1 MNIIKLL
8 KTLKPEMADRRW
20 ENSLF
25 LLAHFFVLICAGRLP
40 VGINVAQLSSR
51 WRQRRG
57 EREMEKGVAA
67 LGLGRCECVGL
78 GLELHAKSV
87 DKAFS
92 QLELNERE
100 PGEPPLRT
108 GTQFGA
114 GIEQGLIS
122 GARDDFIRILFAVP
136 IYRSTRLSAFRR
148 CR

>member
-1 MNIIKLL
+1 MG
-8 KTLKPEMADRRW
+8 EF
-20 ENSLF
+20 SLP
-25 LLAHFFVLICAGRLP
+25 LGTFFVLICAGRLP

-57 EREMEKGVAA
+57 EREGEREREVAA

-108 GTQFGA
+108 GTQSRA
-114 GIEQGLIS
+114 E
-122 GARDDFIRILFAVP
+122 A
-136 IYRSTRLSAFRR
+136 LSRG
-148 CR
+148 